1 MYVED
6 KYAIYHYAALYKN
19 IEREEMFYFYK
30 DSVKRA
36 SNDRLAWNNKV
47 ITYIDLDLLE
57 DKKTILNMMYSG
69 DVIDRKLAYEILKT
83 NGCFTECDK
92 SK

>member
-19 IEREEMFYFYK
+19 IEREERFHFYK
-30 DSVKRA
+30 DSIKRA

-57 DKKTILNMMYSG
+57 DKKTILNMMYSD

-83 NGCFTECDK
+83 NGCFTECDQ